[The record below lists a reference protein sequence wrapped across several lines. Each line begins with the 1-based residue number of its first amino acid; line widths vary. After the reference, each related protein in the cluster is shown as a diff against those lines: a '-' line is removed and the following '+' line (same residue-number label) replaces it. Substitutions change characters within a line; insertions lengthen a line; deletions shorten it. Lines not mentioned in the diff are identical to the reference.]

1 MKFLFKYLKYKIKS
15 VICRL
20 YFDNLRIFVGN
31 NIGMANKFELKEPL
45 ITYAT
50 LDDSNAYSLINA
62 IKKGIN
68 FSFFERLAKNIPF
81 TLSEW
86 SSFLH
91 LSERSLQRYKKDK
104 GTFNAVSSE
113 KIIEITMLNK
123 YGIEVFGDQD
133 RFNTWLKTKNVALG
147 GIKPKELLDS
157 SFGIQILKDELT
169 CIEHGVLA

>member
-1 MKFLFKYLKYKIKS
+1 
-15 VICRL
+15 
-20 YFDNLRIFVGN
+20 
-31 NIGMANKFELKEPL
+31 MAKRFELKEPI

-50 LDDSNAYSLINA
+50 LDDNNAYSLINA
-62 IKKGIN
+62 IKQGIN

-81 TLSEW
+81 TIREW

-91 LSERSLQRYKKDK
+91 LSERSLQRYKKEK
-104 GTFNAVSSE
+104 GKFNAVTSE

-133 RFNTWLKTKNVALG
+133 KFNTWLKTTNVALCS
-147 GIKPKELLDS
+147 IKPKELLDS

-169 CIEHGVLA
+169 RIEQGILA

>member
-1 MKFLFKYLKYKIKS
+1 MH
-15 VICRL
+15 
-20 YFDNLRIFVGN
+20 IFVVN
-31 NIGMANKFELKEPL
+31 NIVMTNKFELKEPL

-50 LDDSNAYSLINA
+50 LDDSNAYTLINA
-62 IKKGIN
+62 VKQGIN

-81 TLSEW
+81 TLREW

-104 GTFNAVSSE
+104 GTFNSTSSE
-113 KIIEITMLNK
+113 KIIEIIMLNK
-123 YGIEVFGDQD
+123 YGKDVFGDQKN
-133 RFNTWLKTKNVALG
+133 FNIWLLTKNVALG